1 MYSPM
6 LSHLKTR
13 LTTIVAIFL
22 LCTGWSQHAWSAKK
36 ESGRPNILLIVADDL
51 GYSDLGCF
59 GGEIETPQLDSLA
72 ARGVRLTQYYNT
84 GRCCPSRGSIMT
96 GQYPHRIGL
105 GHMTRNLN
113 QRGYQGHIAD
123 EAITVAQILQQGG
136 YRTFLSGKWHLGT
149 EDPTKLGF
157 EEFYG
162 TLVSAKTFWDVDH
175 FTRLPASRA
184 THTYPKGEFYG
195 TDAVTDYAIDFL
207 RMGRRT
213 PDHPWFLYLAYN
225 APHFPLHAPKE
236 DILKYADRYHVGWD
250 QIRKQRL
257 ARMKELKIVPPET
270 KLSPRSR
277 YWDWGESE
285 ARVNPAWDSLPT
297 DRRGD
302 LARRMAIFAAM
313 VDRMDQNIGR
323 VLTSLRQNNELEN
336 TLIIFTSDNGACAEW
351 DPHGFDIRS
360 SRNNTLYWG
369 DQLDKM
375 GGPDTHH
382 SVGSGWANASNTPWR
397 LYKHYN
403 HEGGIASPGII
414 HWPRQIKQKGAIVST
429 PAHIIDIVPTLLE
442 VSEVSYP
449 QKWDGHSTLPLPGK
463 SLIPQI
469 NGKQQTDRTLYFE
482 HQGNRAIREGHWK
495 LSALRGGDWE
505 LYDLSQDRTEL
516 NDLAEQ
522 RPDLVNQLDQ
532 KWNLWAKENFVLPFP
547 KDYRIDYL
555 PPIKE

>member
-1 MYSPM
+1 MTTTALPSFR
-6 LSHLKTR
+6 SR
-13 LTTIVAIFL
+13 LICSLLTL
-22 LCTGWSQHAWSAKK
+22 LCCLCLTGPSWSADQK
-36 ESGRPNILLIVADDL
+36 PNILLIVADDL

-59 GGEIETPQLDSLA
+59 GGEIKTPHLDSLA
-72 ARGVRLTQYYNT
+72 ARGVRLTQFYNT
-84 GRCCPSRGSIMT
+84 GRCCPSRGTIMT

-149 EDPTKLGF
+149 EDPTKSGF

-195 TDAVTDYAIDFL
+195 TDALGDYAIDFM
-207 RMGRRT
+207 RKGRQN
-213 PDHPWFLYLAYN
+213 PEQPWFLYLAFN

-236 DILKYADRYHVGWD
+236 EILKYADRYHVGWD
-250 QIRKQRL
+250 QIRQERL
-257 ARMKELKIVPPET
+257 ARMKELGIVPPET

-277 YWDWGESE
+277 YWDWGEAE

-297 DRRGD
+297 DRQGD

-323 VLTSLRQNNELEN
+323 VLTSLKQNNELEN

-351 DPHGFDIRS
+351 DPFGFDIRS
-360 SRNNTLYWG
+360 SRNNTLYWD
-369 DQLDKM
+369 DQLEKM

-403 HEGGIASPGII
+403 HEGGIASPGIV
-414 HWPRQIKQKGAIVST
+414 HWPAQIRQQGAIIST
-429 PAHIIDIVPTLLE
+429 PAHIIDIVPTLLTAAQ
-442 VSEVSYP
+442 VAYP
-449 QKWDGHSTLPLPGK
+449 TQWNGVKTIPLPGQ
-463 SLIPQI
+463 SLFIPI
-469 NGKQQTDRTLYFE
+469 NNSPQTERTLYFE
-482 HQGNRAIREGHWK
+482 HQGNRAIREGRWK
-495 LSALRGGDWE
+495 LSALRGGPWE
-505 LYDLSQDRTEL
+505 LYDISVDRTEL
-516 NDLAEQ
+516 SNLAEKH
-522 RPDLVNQLDQ
+522 PDVVKQLDQ
-532 KWNLWAKENFVLPFP
+532 KWQAWAEANFVLPFP
-547 KDYRIDYL
+547 TDYRIDYL
-555 PPIKE
+555 PPLKK